1 LPASTG
7 IFIVNQFNFLMEQH
21 RNGKILALLFTG
33 VLMGALDISI
43 VGPAIPAIE
52 ETIRIDH
59 RSLSW
64 IFSIYVLF
72 NLVGVTFL
80 AKLSDIFGRR
90 NIYILSVSV
99 FALGSAIVAV
109 SDNISILLIGRA
121 IQGFGASGIFPVAS
135 AVIGDIYPPEK
146 RGRTL
151 GMIGAVFGIAFII
164 GPVIAGVLLL
174 WFKWNALFLINLP
187 IAIVI
192 LFYSWRLL
200 PTKKSKIKPHF
211 DWIGMILIAV
221 LLSSFAFG
229 INNIEASDGIN
240 GIISPHVFPFLLITL
255 CTLPAF
261 ILLEKRSPSPV
272 VKIALFDVKQ
282 IRIVGIVAF
291 GTGIIQAVTIFVP
304 EMAVNVFG
312 VTTSQASFMLI
323 PFVLAIAVGSPVA
336 GRLIDKIGSRAIVMA
351 GLFLAATGLLFF
363 YSNAASAFYFYTAGI
378 FMGLGS
384 AMLQGSALRYIMLN
398 EVNPSDRAL
407 GQGII
412 TLFTSTGQMTGA
424 TLIGIIVASMSTK
437 LDGYSRSFLVI
448 ALIALS
454 VMAISYQLKSRRQE
468 LTGASAANE

>member
-1 LPASTG
+1 
-7 IFIVNQFNFLMEQH
+7 
-21 RNGKILALLFTG
+21 
-33 VLMGALDISI
+33 MGALDISI

-52 ETIRIDH
+52 QTLKVDH

-72 NLVGVTFL
+72 NLVGVSFL
-80 AKLSDIFGRR
+80 AKLSDLYGRR
-90 NIYILSVSV
+90 NIYILSVAV
-99 FALGSAIVAV
+99 FAFGSTIVAL
-109 SDNISILLIGRA
+109 SDNITFLLIGRA
-121 IQGFGASGIFPVAS
+121 VQGFGSSGIFPVAS

-187 IAIVI
+187 IAAVVI
-192 LFYSWRLL
+192 FYSWRLL
-200 PTKKSKIKPHF
+200 PTIKSDIKPHF
-211 DWIGMILIAV
+211 DWPGMVLIAL
-221 LLSSFAFG
+221 LLSSFAYG
-229 INNIEASDGIN
+229 INNIEAAEGFQGIFS
-240 GIISPHVFPFLLITL
+240 IKVIPFLLITL
-255 CTLPAF
+255 ITLPVLIF
-261 ILLEKRSPSPV
+261 LEKRSPSPV
-272 VKIALFDVKQ
+272 VKIELFDVKQ
-282 IRIVGIVAF
+282 IRIVGLVAF

-304 EMAVNVFG
+304 EMAVSVFG
-312 VTTSQASFMLI
+312 VSTSQASFMLI

-336 GRLIDKIGSRAIVMA
+336 GRLIDKIGSRAIVMS
-351 GLFLAATGLLFF
+351 GLMMAATGLLVF
-363 YSNAASAFYFYTAGI
+363 YYNSASVINFYTAGI

-398 EVNPSDRAL
+398 EVQASERAL

-424 TLIGIIVASMSTK
+424 TLIGIVVASVSTR
-437 LDGYSRSFLVI
+437 LDGYSRSFLII

-454 VMAISYQLKSRRQE
+454 IMFLSYRLKSRKDE
-468 LTGASAANE
+468 LAHASATIE

>member
-1 LPASTG
+1 
-7 IFIVNQFNFLMEQH
+7 MEQH

-52 ETIRIDH
+52 QTIKVDH

-80 AKLSDIFGRR
+80 AKLSDLFGRR
-90 NIYILSVSV
+90 NIYILSVGV
-99 FALGSAIVAV
+99 FALGSAIVAI
-109 SDNISILLIGRA
+109 SDHITVLLIGRA
-121 IQGFGASGIFPVAS
+121 VQGFGASGIFPVAS

-174 WFKWNALFLINLP
+174 WFKWNVLFLINLP
-187 IAIVI
+187 IAAVVI
-192 LFYSWRLL
+192 FYSWRLL
-200 PTKKSKIKPHF
+200 PTKKSGVKPHF
-211 DWIGMILIAV
+211 DWTGMVFIAI
-221 LLSSFAFG
+221 LLSSFAYG
-229 INNIEASDGIN
+229 INNIEASEGLK
-240 GIISPHVFPFLLITL
+240 GIISIQVFPYLLITL
-255 CTLPAF
+255 VTLPVF
-261 ILLEKRSPSPV
+261 IYLEKRSPSPV
-272 VKIALFDVKQ
+272 VKIELFDVKQ
-282 IRIVGIVAF
+282 IRIVGLVAF

-312 VTTSQASFMLI
+312 VSTSQASFMLI

-351 GLFLAATGLLFF
+351 GLTLAATGLLFF
-363 YSNAASAFYFYTAGI
+363 YFNASSRINFYTAGI

-398 EVNPSDRAL
+398 EVRSSDRAL

-412 TLFTSTGQMTGA
+412 TLFTSTGQMTGV

-437 LDGYSRSFLVI
+437 LDGYSRSFLII
-448 ALIALS
+448 AIIALS
-454 VMAISYQLKSRRQE
+454 VMLLSYRLKSRSEE
-468 LTGASAANE
+468 LTSASAAAQT

>member
-1 LPASTG
+1 
-7 IFIVNQFNFLMEQH
+7 MEKH
-21 RNGKILALLFTG
+21 HNGKILALLFTG

-52 ETIRIDH
+52 QTIKVDH
-59 RSLSW
+59 HLLSW

-72 NLVGVTFL
+72 NLVGVSFL
-80 AKLSDIFGRR
+80 AKLSDLYGRR
-90 NIYILSVSV
+90 NIYIFSVAV
-99 FALGSAIVAV
+99 FAFGSLIVAMA
-109 SDNISILLIGRA
+109 DDITLLLIGRA

-135 AVIGDIYPPEK
+135 AVIGDIFPPEK

-187 IAIVI
+187 IAAVVI
-192 LFYSWRLL
+192 FYAWRML
-200 PTKKSKIKPHF
+200 PSKKSITKPHF
-211 DWIGMILIAV
+211 DWMGMILIAL
-221 LLSSFAFG
+221 LLSSFAYG
-229 INNIEASDGIN
+229 INNIEASKGIK
-240 GIISPHVFPFLLITL
+240 GILSFHVYPFLLITIL
-255 CTLPAF
+255 TLPIF
-261 ILLEKRSPSPV
+261 IFLEKRSPSPV
-272 VKIALFDVKQ
+272 VKIELFDVKQ
-282 IRIVGIVAF
+282 IRIVGLVAF

-312 VTTSQASFMLI
+312 VSTSQASFMLI

-336 GRLIDKIGSRAIVMA
+336 GRMIDKIGSRAIVMA
-351 GLFLAATGLLFF
+351 GLMLAATGLLIF
-363 YSNAASAFYFYTAGI
+363 YFNSASRVNFYTAGI

-398 EVNPSDRAL
+398 EVQSSERAL

-424 TLIGIIVASMSTK
+424 TLIGIIVASMSSR
-437 LDGYSRSFLVI
+437 LDGYTQSFLVI
-448 ALIALS
+448 AVIALS
-454 VMAISYQLKSRRQE
+454 VMAMSYRLKSRSE
-468 LTGASAANE
+468 EPTGASAVAE

>member
-1 LPASTG
+1 
-7 IFIVNQFNFLMEQH
+7 MEQH

-52 ETIRIDH
+52 QTIKVDH
-59 RSLSW
+59 RLLSW

-72 NLVGVTFL
+72 NLVGVSLL
-80 AKLSDIFGRR
+80 AKLSDLYGRR
-90 NIYILSVSV
+90 NIYIFSVAV
-99 FALGSAIVAV
+99 FALGSLIVAMA
-109 SDNISILLIGRA
+109 DDITFLLIGRA
-121 IQGFGASGIFPVAS
+121 VQGFGASGIFPVAS
-135 AVIGDIYPPEK
+135 AVIGDIFPPEK

-187 IAIVI
+187 IAAVVI
-192 LFYSWRLL
+192 FYAWRLL
-200 PTKKSKIKPHF
+200 PSKRSAVKPHF
-211 DWIGMILIAV
+211 DWTGMVLIA
-221 LLSSFAFG
+221 LLLASFAYG
-229 INNIEASDGIN
+229 INNIEASEGFAGIL
-240 GIISPHVFPFLLITL
+240 SAHVLPFLLITL
-255 CTLPAF
+255 ITLPVF
-261 ILLEKRSPSPV
+261 IYMEKRSPSPV
-272 VKIALFDVKQ
+272 VKIELFDVKQ
-282 IRIVGIVAF
+282 IRIVGLVAF

-312 VTTSQASFMLI
+312 VSTSQASFMLI

-351 GLFLAATGLLFF
+351 GLALAATGLLFF
-363 YSNAASAFYFYTAGI
+363 YYNSASQFNFYTAGI

-398 EVNPSDRAL
+398 EVQPAERAL

-424 TLIGIIVASMSTK
+424 TLIGIIVASFSSKIT
-437 LDGYSRSFLVI
+437 GYSQSFMIIAGI
-448 ALIALS
+448 ALL
-454 VMAISYQLKSRRQE
+454 VMVVSYRLKSRGE
-468 LTGASAANE
+468 EMASASATAE

>member
-1 LPASTG
+1 
-7 IFIVNQFNFLMEQH
+7 MEQH

-52 ETIRIDH
+52 QTIKVDH
-59 RSLSW
+59 RVISW

-80 AKLSDIFGRR
+80 AKLSDLFGRR
-90 NIYILSVSV
+90 NIYIISVAV
-99 FALGSAIVAV
+99 FALGSAIVSL
-109 SDNISILLIGRA
+109 SDDITVLLIGRA
-121 IQGFGASGIFPVAS
+121 VQGFGASGIFPVAS

-187 IAIVI
+187 IAAVVI
-192 LFYSWRLL
+192 FYSWRLL
-200 PTKKSKIKPHF
+200 PTKKSDLKPHF
-211 DWIGMILIAV
+211 DWTGMVFIAI
-221 LLSSFAFG
+221 LLSSFAYG
-229 INNIEASDGIN
+229 INNIEASEGIR
-240 GIISPHVFPFLLITL
+240 GMLSTDVFPFLLITII
-255 CTLPAF
+255 TLPVF
-261 ILLEKRSPSPV
+261 VYLEKRSPSPV
-272 VKIALFDVKQ
+272 VKIELFDIRQ
-282 IRIVGIVAF
+282 IRIVGLVAF

-312 VTTSQASFMLI
+312 VSTSQASFMLI

-351 GLFLAATGLLFF
+351 GLLLAATGLLFF
-363 YSNAASAFYFYTAGI
+363 YFNSASKVNFYTAGI

-398 EVNPSDRAL
+398 EVQSSERAL

-424 TLIGIIVASMSTK
+424 TLIGIIVASMSSRI
-437 LDGYSRSFLVI
+437 DGYSKSFLVI
-448 ALIALS
+448 AIIALA
-454 VMAISYQLKSRRQE
+454 VMLISYRLKSRSAE
-468 LTGASAANE
+468 LASASATAV

>member
-1 LPASTG
+1 M
-7 IFIVNQFNFLMEQH
+7 QQH

-52 ETIRIDH
+52 QTIKVDH

-72 NLVGVTFL
+72 NLVGVSFL
-80 AKLSDIFGRR
+80 AKLSDLYGRR
-90 NIYILSVSV
+90 NIYILSVAV
-99 FALGSAIVAV
+99 FAFGSTIVAL
-109 SDNISILLIGRA
+109 SDNITFLLIGRA
-121 IQGFGASGIFPVAS
+121 VQGFGSSGIFPVAS

-187 IAIVI
+187 IAAVVI
-192 LFYSWRLL
+192 FYSWRLL
-200 PTKKSKIKPHF
+200 PTIKSDIKPHF
-211 DWIGMILIAV
+211 DWPGMVLIAL
-221 LLSSFAFG
+221 LLSSFAYG
-229 INNIEASDGIN
+229 INNIEAAEGIK
-240 GIISPHVFPFLLITL
+240 GILSIRVIPFLLITL
-255 CTLPAF
+255 ITLP
-261 ILLEKRSPSPV
+261 ILIFLEKRSPSPI
-272 VKIALFDVKQ
+272 VKIELFDVKQ
-282 IRIVGIVAF
+282 IRIVGLVAF

-304 EMAVNVFG
+304 EMAVSVFG
-312 VTTSQASFMLI
+312 VSTSQASFMLI

-336 GRLIDKIGSRAIVMA
+336 GRLIDKIGSRAIVMS
-351 GLFLAATGLLFF
+351 GLMMAATGLLVF
-363 YSNAASAFYFYTAGI
+363 YYNSASVINFYTAGI

-398 EVNPSDRAL
+398 EVQASERAL

-424 TLIGIIVASMSTK
+424 TLIGIVVASMSSR
-437 LDGYSRSFLVI
+437 LEGYSKSFLIIAVI
-448 ALIALS
+448 AISIMLLS
-454 VMAISYQLKSRRQE
+454 YRLKSRSAE
-468 LTGASAANE
+468 LVDASAVIE

>member
-1 LPASTG
+1 
-7 IFIVNQFNFLMEQH
+7 MEQH

-52 ETIRIDH
+52 QTIKIDH
-59 RSLSW
+59 RLLSW

-80 AKLSDIFGRR
+80 AKLSDLFGRR
-90 NIYILSVSV
+90 NIYILSVAI
-99 FALGSAIVAV
+99 FALGSAIVSL
-109 SDNISILLIGRA
+109 SDDITVLLIGRA
-121 IQGFGASGIFPVAS
+121 VQGFGASGIFPVAS

-187 IAIVI
+187 IAAIVI
-192 LFYSWRLL
+192 FYSWRLL
-200 PTKKSKIKPHF
+200 PIKKSDLKPHF
-211 DWIGMILIAV
+211 DWIGMVFIAI
-221 LLSSFAFG
+221 LLSSFAYG
-229 INNIEASDGIN
+229 INNIEASEGIR
-240 GIISPHVFPFLLITL
+240 GLFSIDVFPFLLITL
-255 CTLPAF
+255 ITLPVF
-261 ILLEKRSPSPV
+261 IFLEKRSPSPV
-272 VKIALFDVKQ
+272 VKIELFDIKQ
-282 IRIVGIVAF
+282 IRIVGLVAF

-312 VTTSQASFMLI
+312 VSTSKASFMLI

-336 GRLIDKIGSRAIVMA
+336 GRLIDKIGSRAIVMG
-351 GLFLAATGLLFF
+351 GLILAATGLLFF
-363 YSNAASAFYFYTAGI
+363 YFNAASKLNFYTAGI

-384 AMLQGSALRYIMLN
+384 AMLQGSALQYIMLN
-398 EVNPSDRAL
+398 EVLASERAL

-424 TLIGIIVASMSTK
+424 TLIGIIVASVSSK
-437 LDGYSRSFLVI
+437 LKGYSRSFLVI
-448 ALIALS
+448 AVIALL
-454 VMAISYQLKSRRQE
+454 VMLISYRLKSRSQE
-468 LTGASAANE
+468 LAGASDTTQM

>member
-1 LPASTG
+1 M
-7 IFIVNQFNFLMEQH
+7 QQH

-52 ETIRIDH
+52 QTIKVDH

-72 NLVGVTFL
+72 NLVGVSFL
-80 AKLSDIFGRR
+80 AKLSDLYGRR
-90 NIYILSVSV
+90 NIYIFSVAV
-99 FALGSAIVAV
+99 FALGSLIVAM
-109 SDNISILLIGRA
+109 SDDITILLIGRA
-121 IQGFGASGIFPVAS
+121 VQGFGSSGIFPVAS

-164 GPVIAGVLLL
+164 GPVIAGVMLL

-187 IAIVI
+187 IAAVVI
-192 LFYSWRLL
+192 FYSWRLL
-200 PTKKSKIKPHF
+200 PSKKSKVKPYF
-211 DWIGMILIAV
+211 DWIGMFLIA
-221 LLSSFAFG
+221 LLLASFAYG
-229 INNIEASDGIN
+229 INNIEASEGWN
-240 GIISPHVFPFLLITL
+240 GIISWHVLPFLVITSITL
-255 CTLPAF
+255 PVF
-261 ILLEKRSPSPV
+261 IYLEKRSSSPI
-272 VKIALFDVKQ
+272 VKIELFDVKQ
-282 IRIVGIVAF
+282 IRIVGLVAF
-291 GTGIIQAVTIFVP
+291 ATGIIQAVTIFVP
-304 EMAVNVFG
+304 EMAVSIFG

-323 PFVLAIAVGSPVA
+323 PFVLAIAIGSPIA

-351 GLFLAATGLLFF
+351 GLMMAASGLLIF
-363 YSNAASAFYFYTAGI
+363 YYNSSAKLNFYTAGI

-398 EVNPSDRAL
+398 EVQPSERTL

-424 TLIGIIVASMSTK
+424 TLIGIIVASMAIK
-437 LDGYSRSFLVI
+437 LDGYSRSFLIIAVI
-448 ALIALS
+448 ALFIMLY
-454 VMAISYQLKSRRQE
+454 SYRLKSRSEE
-468 LTGASAANE
+468 LAGASAVTQ

>member
-1 LPASTG
+1 M
-7 IFIVNQFNFLMEQH
+7 QQH

-52 ETIRIDH
+52 ETIKVDH

-72 NLVGVTFL
+72 NLVGVSL
-80 AKLSDIFGRR
+80 LSKLSDLYGRR
-90 NIYILSVSV
+90 NIYVFSVAV
-99 FALGSAIVAV
+99 FALGSLIVAMAN
-109 SDNISILLIGRA
+109 DITFLLIGRA
-121 IQGFGASGIFPVAS
+121 VQGFGASGIFPVAS

-187 IAIVI
+187 IAAVVI
-192 LFYSWRLL
+192 FYAWRML
-200 PTKKSKIKPHF
+200 PSKKSVVKPHF
-211 DWIGMILIAV
+211 DWMGMVLIAL
-221 LLSSFAFG
+221 LLSSFAYG
-229 INNIEASDGIN
+229 INNIDASDGLK
-240 GIISPHVFPFLLITL
+240 GILSLNVFPFLLITL
-255 CTLPAF
+255 ITLPVF
-261 ILLEKRSPSPV
+261 VLLEKRSPSPV
-272 VKIALFDVKQ
+272 VKIQLFDVKQ
-282 IRIVGIVAF
+282 IRIVGLVAF

-304 EMAVNVFG
+304 EMAVNLFG

-351 GLFLAATGLLFF
+351 GLTLAAAGLLFF
-363 YSNAASAFYFYTAGI
+363 YFNAASKVNFYTAGI

-398 EVNPSDRAL
+398 EVRSSDRAL

-424 TLIGIIVASMSTK
+424 TLIGIVVASMSSRV
-437 LDGYSRSFLVI
+437 DGYSESFLII
-448 ALIALS
+448 AIIALS
-454 VMAISYQLKSRRQE
+454 VMTISYRLKSRSEE
-468 LTGASAANE
+468 LAGASATVA

>member
-1 LPASTG
+1 MP
-7 IFIVNQFNFLMEQH
+7 QH

-52 ETIRIDH
+52 QTIKVDH

-80 AKLSDIFGRR
+80 SKLSDLYGRR
-90 NIYILSVSV
+90 NIYIFAVGV
-99 FALGSAIVAV
+99 FALGSLIVAFS
-109 SDNISILLIGRA
+109 SDITFLLIGRA
-121 IQGFGASGIFPVAS
+121 VQGFGASGIFPVAS

-174 WFKWNALFLINLP
+174 WFKWNVLFLINIP
-187 IAIVI
+187 IAIVVI
-192 LFYSWRLL
+192 IYAWRML
-200 PTKKSKIKPHF
+200 PSKKSTVKPYF
-211 DWIGMILIAV
+211 DWGGMV
-221 LLSSFAFG
+221 LLALLLASFAYG
-229 INNIEASDGIN
+229 INNIEASEGVKGILS
-240 GIISPHVFPFLLITL
+240 IQVFPFLLITL
-255 CTLPAF
+255 ITLTVF
-261 ILLEKRSPSPV
+261 VILEKRSPSPV
-272 VKIALFDVKQ
+272 VKIDLFDVKQ
-282 IRIVGIVAF
+282 IRIVGLVAF
-291 GTGIIQAVTIFVP
+291 GTGIIQSVTIFVP

-312 VTTSQASFMLI
+312 VSTSHASFMLI

-351 GLFLAATGLLFF
+351 GLMLAAGGLLVF
-363 YSNAASAFYFYTAGI
+363 YFNAASKVNFYTAGI

-398 EVNPSDRAL
+398 EVQPSERTL

-424 TLIGIIVASMSTK
+424 TLIGIVVASMSSRI
-437 LDGYSRSFLVI
+437 DGYSKSFMVI
-448 ALIALS
+448 AIIALS
-454 VMAISYQLKSRRQE
+454 VLIISYRLKSRSEE
-468 LTGASAANE
+468 LATASATSG

>member
-1 LPASTG
+1 
-7 IFIVNQFNFLMEQH
+7 MEQH

-52 ETIRIDH
+52 QTIKVDH
-59 RSLSW
+59 RLLSW

-72 NLVGVTFL
+72 NLVGVSFL
-80 AKLSDIFGRR
+80 AKLSDLFGRR
-90 NIYILSVSV
+90 NIYIFSVAV
-99 FALGSAIVAV
+99 FAFGSLIVAMA
-109 SDNISILLIGRA
+109 DDITFLLIGRA
-121 IQGFGASGIFPVAS
+121 VQGFGASGIFPVAS
-135 AVIGDIYPPEK
+135 AVIGDIFPPEK

-164 GPVIAGVLLL
+164 GPLIAGVLLL
-174 WFKWNALFLINLP
+174 WFKWNVLFLINLP
-187 IAIVI
+187 IAAIVI
-192 LFYSWRLL
+192 FYAWRML
-200 PTKKSKIKPHF
+200 PTKKSIVKPHF
-211 DWIGMILIAV
+211 DWLGMLLIAL
-221 LLSSFAFG
+221 LLSSFAYG
-229 INNIEASDGIN
+229 INNIEASEGIK
-240 GIISPHVFPFLLITL
+240 GFTSMHVFPFLLITII
-255 CTLPAF
+255 TLPIF
-261 ILLEKRSPSPV
+261 IFLEKRSPSPV
-272 VKIALFDVKQ
+272 VKIELFDVKQ

-351 GLFLAATGLLFF
+351 GLMLAATGLLFF
-363 YSNAASAFYFYTAGI
+363 YFNSASRINFYTAGI

-398 EVNPSDRAL
+398 EVQVSERAL

-424 TLIGIIVASMSTK
+424 TLIGIIVASMSSSI
-437 LDGYSRSFLVI
+437 DGYAQSFLII
-448 ALIALS
+448 AVIALS
-454 VMAISYQLKSRRQE
+454 VMLISYRLKSRSEE
-468 LTGASAANE
+468 LANASGLVV